1 MEIPSCSHE
10 AFFPQSPKV
19 DCDDMH
25 FNNMIFCKT
34 FKIASSILHKFCDD
48 SRRVSTDLGGRR
60 TFCEVHLPS
69 IISFFLHAKIDLPST
84 STSARFF
91 AQCFLA
97 IYHRQSV
104 FFQSKKTPTPGHS
117 RPHGHFFFSVLA
129 TYSRQLCF
137 VSSRIQKIASLLFQ
151 VGTQNFRIPRR
162 WKKIFEF
169 PFGSEVDR

>member
-10 AFFPQSPKV
+10 AFFPKSLKV
-19 DCDDMH
+19 HCDDMH

-69 IISFFLHAKIDLPST
+69 IISFFCMRKSIYPRQVRPSGFLHNYFCQCTIDN
-84 STSARFF
+84 
-91 AQCFLA
+91 Q
-97 IYHRQSV
+97 
-104 FFQSKKTPTPGHS
+104 
-117 RPHGHFFFSVLA
+117 FFFSLKNHLPPNILVRTRL
-129 TYSRQLCF
+129 RFLCF
-137 VSSRIQKIASLLFQ
+137 GHLLSTIMFFFITHPEICFPSIPSWNAEFQDSSR
-151 VGTQNFRIPRR
+151 VEET
-162 WKKIFEF
+162 FES